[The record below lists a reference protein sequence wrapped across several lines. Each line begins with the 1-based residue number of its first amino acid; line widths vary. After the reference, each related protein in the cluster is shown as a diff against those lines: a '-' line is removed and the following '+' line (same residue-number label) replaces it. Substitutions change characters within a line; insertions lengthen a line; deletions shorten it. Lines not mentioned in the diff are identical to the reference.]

1 MDWWRAGA
9 GAMLAQLDPF
19 PRPAAGE
26 RERGAP
32 GKNAWRVTAGE
43 GQVLPRAQFR
53 RLVLA
58 ALRQAL
64 GDCGGLVR
72 GAAPDLWGEV

>member
-1 MDWWRAGA
+1 
-9 GAMLAQLDPF
+9 MLAQLDPF

-64 GDCGGLVR
+64 GD
-72 GAAPDLWGEV
+72 WGEFVPGAGAEVLGGGV